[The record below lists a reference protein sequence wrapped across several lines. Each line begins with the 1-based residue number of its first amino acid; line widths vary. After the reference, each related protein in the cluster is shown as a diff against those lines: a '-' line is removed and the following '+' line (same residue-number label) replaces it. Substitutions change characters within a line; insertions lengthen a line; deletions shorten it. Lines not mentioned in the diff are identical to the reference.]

1 MTISRAQMNK
11 QIQNSTKI
19 KKFNAGGLV
28 SYNGKTIKP
37 GSRSGNIGCG
47 AIAPGK
53 RKFTKIG

>member
-1 MTISRAQMNK
+1 MKKRISTK
-11 QIQNSTKI
+11 TKI
-19 KKFNAGGLV
+19 KGYKSGGLV
-28 SYNGKTIKP
+28 GYNGYPIKP

>member
-1 MTISRAQMNK
+1 MNK